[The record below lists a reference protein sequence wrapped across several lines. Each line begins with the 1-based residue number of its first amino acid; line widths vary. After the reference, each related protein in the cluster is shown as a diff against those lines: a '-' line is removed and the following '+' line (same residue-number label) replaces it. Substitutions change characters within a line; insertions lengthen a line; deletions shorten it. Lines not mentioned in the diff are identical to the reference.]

1 MHIIQ
6 SRRSFMAC
14 ASGAALFVGR
24 PSFADEEP
32 PETTTIRIGKFTST
46 CTAPAYIADELLRAE
61 GFTDIRY
68 VVTAGGVS
76 AVERVARGEID
87 WYAQFAGTVAYQLDR
102 GFPLTTLTGLHAGC
116 FELFV
121 HDPIRTI
128 SDLKGRR
135 VGIQT
140 LSSSAHLYLSLIAR
154 HVGLDPKT
162 DIKWVTTPEGSAL
175 ELFAEGKT
183 EAFLAF
189 PPEPQELRARKVGRM
204 ILSTAT
210 DKPWSQYL
218 CCMLYSNRSFVR
230 DHPVATKRMVRAI
243 LKAADFCAAEPEKA
257 AQRLVEGGFTKR
269 YDYAL
274 QTLKEIPYQAW
285 RSYDAEDTMRFY
297 ALGLHDVGMIKSNPN
312 KIIAEGT
319 DWRFL
324 NELKRE
330 LKV

>member
-1 MHIIQ
+1 
-6 SRRSFMAC
+6 
-14 ASGAALFVGR
+14 
-24 PSFADEEP
+24 
-32 PETTTIRIGKFTST
+32 
-46 CTAPAYIADELLRAE
+46 
-61 GFTDIRY
+61 

-87 WYAQFAGTVAYQLDR
+87 WYAQFAGTVAYQLDE

-128 SDLKGRR
+128 GDLKGRR

-162 DIKWVTTPEGSAL
+162 DIEWITTPEGSAM

-218 CCMLYSNRSFVR
+218 CCMLYSSRSFVR
-230 DHPVATKRMVRAI
+230 DHPIATKRLVRAI

-257 AQRLVEGGFTKR
+257 AQRLVDGGFTKR

-274 QTLKEIPYQAW
+274 QTLEEIPYQAW
-285 RSYDAEDTMRFY
+285 RNYDAEDAMRFY
-297 ALGLHDVGMIKSNPN
+297 ALGLHDAGMIRSSPKQLLT
-312 KIIAEGT
+312 EGT

-324 NELKRE
+324 NEIKRE
-330 LKV
+330 LKA